1 MDKNLEKTIKHYDM
15 TKLTFEEMTAAM
27 VIAQLTRNN
36 SNKTLV
42 DVNEFLE
49 ADINMENVCRWLEE
63 NKIANVAYDKHG
75 LGCTI
80 NCGAQLLFEANA
92 MFCKKY

>member
-1 MDKNLEKTIKHYDM
+1 M

-36 SNKTLV
+36 SNKTLA

-49 ADINMENVCRWLEE
+49 VDIDMEIVCRWLEE
-63 NKIANVAYDKHG
+63 NKIANIAYDKHG
-75 LGCTI
+75 LGCII
-80 NCGAQLLFEANA
+80 NCGAQILADAESFFAA
-92 MFCKKY
+92 R

>member
-1 MDKNLEKTIKHYDM
+1 M

-36 SNKTLV
+36 SNKTLA

-49 ADINMENVCRWLEE
+49 ADINMENVCRWLKE
-63 NKIANVAYDKHG
+63 NKIADVAYDKHG

-80 NCGAQLLFEANA
+80 NCGAQLLTEANSLLQ
-92 MFCKKY
+92 KEY

>member
-1 MDKNLEKTIKHYDM
+1 MERNLEQTIKHNDM

-36 SNKTLV
+36 SNKTLA

-49 ADINMENVCRWLEE
+49 TDINMENVCHWLEE
-63 NKIANVAYDKHG
+63 NKIANVAYTKYG
-75 LGCTI
+75 LGCII
-80 NCGAQLLFEANA
+80 NCGAQLLAEADA
-92 MFCKKY
+92 MFCKEY

>member
-1 MDKNLEKTIKHYDM
+1 MEQNLEQTIKHYDM

-27 VIAQLTRNN
+27 VIAQLTHNN
-36 SNKTLV
+36 SNKTLA

-63 NKIANVAYDKHG
+63 NKIAHVAYDKHG
-75 LGCTI
+75 LGCII
-80 NCGAQLLFEANA
+80 NCGAQLLAEAESFFTA
-92 MFCKKY
+92 R

>member
-1 MDKNLEKTIKHYDM
+1 M

-36 SNKTLV
+36 SNKTLA

-49 ADINMENVCRWLEE
+49 ADINMKNVCRWLEE
-63 NKIANVAYDKHG
+63 NKIANVAYDKHS

-80 NCGAQLLFEANA
+80 NCGAQLLAEADTI
-92 MFCKKY
+92 FRKEY